1 MRSTRPRNQMKKKS
15 YSFCLSVALDFIPE
29 NWGLGSS
36 CVHYV
41 LKLLLSRFSLSAF
54 LFHFYSSIITP
65 LFLFYF
71 LFRHLIMYSKA
82 LWRGVVTVGAV
93 VSVHFPL
100 SMVLFPFFL
109 HIWDRPSLSE
119 RYQDLGFAFHILLLL
134 VITWDCSCCTI

>member
-1 MRSTRPRNQMKKKS
+1 MKKKR
-15 YSFCLSVALDFIPE
+15 YSFCLSVALDFILE

-54 LFHFYSSIITP
+54 LFPFYFPIITL
-65 LFLFYF
+65 LFLFHF
-71 LFRHLIMYSKA
+71 LFRLLVMYSKA
-82 LWRGVVTVGAV
+82 LWKGVVTVGAV

-109 HIWDRPSLSE
+109 HI
-119 RYQDLGFAFHILLLL
+119 
-134 VITWDCSCCTI
+134 